1 VILKV
6 RVRPGAREESVREL
20 SGDELEVRVSAPPQ
34 KGKANER
41 VRELLAEHFGVSRSR
56 VRILKGESSRRKLI
70 EIDL

>member
-1 VILKV
+1 VILRV

>member
-1 VILKV
+1 MILKV

-20 SGDELEVRVSAPPQ
+20 AGNEREVRVSAPPQ
-34 KGKANER
+34 KGRANER
-41 VRELLAEHFGVSRSR
+41 VRELLAEHFGVSRSK

>member
-1 VILKV
+1 MILKV

>member
-1 VILKV
+1 MILRV
-6 RVRPGAREESVREL
+6 RVRPGAKEESVREL
-20 SGDELEVRVSAPPQ
+20 SGNELEVRVSAPPQ

-56 VRILKGESSRRKLI
+56 VRILKGEGCRRKLI

>member
-1 VILKV
+1 MILKV

-20 SGDELEVRVSAPPQ
+20 AGNELEVRVSAPPQ
-34 KGKANER
+34 KGRANER
-41 VRELLAEHFGVSRSR
+41 VRELLAEHFGVSRSK

>member
-1 VILKV
+1 MILRV